1 MRLSVDRPQI
11 RRCLSVHLPRCVYLC
26 SDHRYEPRLS
36 AACRR
41 CEGVYLET
49 LPDAKASVWTPSPDE
64 KASICKRSQIRA
76 ASICVI
82 VADTSCVYLALSTR
96 CEGVYVYNCRQL
108 ATTMGPLKVGAPP
121 LLSPRAI
128 TPPYDSEARIMM
140 QQRWARVLRATPC
153 GHRPGCPVSLTDPAS
168 WQPSTDS
175 AHGPYRAT
183 TAAVYAPRLPG
194 VSTQNLARNPPLT

>member
-1 MRLSVDRPQI
+1 MRRRLSVFRS
-11 RRCLSVHLPRCVYLC
+11 RRYAGRMAHDYGVR
-26 SDHRYEPRLS
+26 
-36 AACRR
+36 CRR
-41 CEGVYLET
+41 KTVGAPLLFCRT
-49 LPDAKASVWTPSPDE
+49 
-64 KASICKRSQIRA
+64 
-76 ASICVI
+76 
-82 VADTSCVYLALSTR
+82 DTSCVHLRHCRRYELRLSGAQHQMR
-96 CEGVYVYNCRQL
+96 RRLCLQL
-108 ATTMGPLKVGAPP
+108 SPIGNNHGATKKRSAPSFI
-121 LLSPRAI
+121 SPRAI

-175 AHGPYRAT
+175 VHGPYRAT